1 MRAHSGRHLQNH
13 CPSPAD
19 HNNERPQQLML
30 TLPQTYYRWFRTKK
44 TRPIHF
50 AGRNGIP
57 TATVFLRQSQQ
68 ISIIC
73 VSEKRKGPFN
83 LSLSACC
90 LGHLPKRLQIQIKLP
105 QNEFS
110 TLFTGNLSFPPFSFR
125 SKLQEGK
132 KKNVF
137 LILLFHFRGL

>member
-83 LSLSACC
+83 LSLSAGC

-137 LILLFHFRGL
+137 LILLFHVSGL

>member
-19 HNNERPQQLML
+19 HNNETATADANL
-30 TLPQTYYRWFRTKK
+30 TSNLLQVIPHKKK

-83 LSLSACC
+83 LSLSAGS

-105 QNEFS
+105 QNECS
-110 TLFTGNLSFPPFSFR
+110 SLAICHSR
-125 SKLQEGK
+125 
-132 KKNVF
+132 
-137 LILLFHFRGL
+137 HFNSVPSCKRGRRKPIFNFIVPC

>member
-30 TLPQTYYRWFRTKK
+30 PYLKPTTGDSAKKK

-83 LSLSACC
+83 LSLSAGS

-105 QNEFS
+105 QNEFP

-137 LILLFHFRGL
+137 FNFIVPC